1 MNTLALINQKGGT
14 AKSSSSREIGAA
26 LILKGYRVLFV
37 DLDGQQNLTLML
49 GADPNGPTLA
59 DLLQQRIE
67 PAEPGMK
74 TADAIQHT
82 PGGDIIAASA
92 QLAAA
97 DTILA
102 DINRREYLLKE
113 ILQPV
118 KRSYDFCVID
128 CPPTLGT
135 LAINAL
141 TAAQAA
147 LVPAQAD
154 LFSLVAISQLYSTIT
169 TVRQYSN
176 PGLILK
182 GIFLT
187 RYNNRAVIS
196 RDIAEQISAAAA
208 AYGTKLYATRIRECT
223 ALKEAA
229 YTQQSIFDYSPRSNA
244 AKDYLALVNEILEK
258 G

>member
-1 MNTLALINQKGGT
+1 MNTFALINQKGG
-14 AKSSSSREIGAA
+14 AGKSTSAREIGAA
-26 LILKGYRVLFV
+26 LKLKGYRVLFV
-37 DLDGQQNLTLML
+37 DLDGQQNLTYLL

-67 PAEPGMK
+67 PAEPGISTK
-74 TADAIQHT
+74 DAIQHT
-82 PGGDIIAASA
+82 QGGDIIAASA
-92 QLAAA
+92 NLAAA

-102 DINRREYLLKE
+102 DIPRREYLLRE
-113 ILQPV
+113 ILQPI
-118 KRSYDFCVID
+118 KKSYDFCIVD

-135 LAINAL
+135 LTVNAL

-154 LFSLVAISQLYSTIT
+154 LFSMIAISQLYSTIT

-196 RDIAEQISAAAA
+196 RDIAEQISNAAA
-208 AYGTKLYATRIRECT
+208 AYGSRLYATRIRECT